1 MHTTPTIFLPL
12 CSKEW
17 RRRSVS
23 RNGRYKKFLFGSF
36 VQLYSEVRSG
46 GWRGLLIYLF
56 MRETRLPG
64 LFPGRC
70 FAKGPLISASIT
82 LPLSGT
88 YLYASQPAVSCPTHP
103 RKKSLCFNIN
113 NNVRHVVILL
123 MVDTD
128 LEAHIKTSKQDTSPP
143 GAPSRVIC

>member
-1 MHTTPTIFLPL
+1 
-12 CSKEW
+12 
-17 RRRSVS
+17 
-23 RNGRYKKFLFGSF
+23 
-36 VQLYSEVRSG
+36 
-46 GWRGLLIYLF
+46 

-143 GAPSRVIC
+143 GAPSRVIMHLSFIYVSHSAVSCPIQPCKNHLLQHQHKTMDFEKCH

>member
-1 MHTTPTIFLPL
+1 ML
-12 CSKEW
+12 
-17 RRRSVS
+17 
-23 RNGRYKKFLFGSF
+23 RNGKYKNFLFGSF

-123 MVDTD
+123 MWKQI
-128 LEAHIKTSKQDTSPP
+128 LKHIFKQASKQNTLLP
-143 GAPSRVIC
+143 GAPSRVTMHLNIIYICEPFCGFMHKS